1 MINFMQIPRKQKTF
15 FYGIV
20 CLLLSMV
27 SSGQVTETYTIQT
40 SNFDA
45 SHTTNTNSNYFAGAY
60 NNNGS
65 EIGTYANGSGGGY
78 TGDPGVSIFRSFTD
92 DGTSTSGS
100 SRDLQ
105 VGDEFKITAYV
116 GNNTAFFSGSDAGI
130 SFNNGTTDSTF
141 SDYNANQRLK
151 LQIEQG
157 NNWFVAGAA
166 AAEGYAAPGQDV
178 TFTFKVTSSNT
189 VNVDINRANT
199 SPQTGATTSELE
211 LSGSGAIQSF
221 SIWNQSSGS
230 SNNMFWKNCSVES
243 TGTVELGGNNQTNSL
258 TTISGIISN
267 GLDANSTSS
276 VSVNSVAKNGSGTI
290 TLTGANTYTG
300 STSVNSGELA
310 VSGSG
315 TLGSSSAVTVSS
327 GAVLRISNSVTI
339 ASLDNSG
346 TLEVDPGA
354 SLIITGNLSSSG
366 TITINADSTGYGQ
379 VKVEGT
385 ISNSG
390 TISQEQYISS
400 TGHHGISS
408 PMTTGFGTTSGTAS
422 SLYEYDAS
430 TNGVYVGAYVG
441 NGTASTSTVG
451 RGFFAPVGNSGDF
464 LTAIGEFSVTGTPNT
479 SHDWTLSYVTNS
491 QSGASDNGWNLIG
504 NPYSAT
510 LDWNSVLSGRGSN
523 VNGAIYVWDPSNS
536 QYMSW
541 TTLGGVNG
549 GSQYIPPMQAF
560 WVQTTSGGT
569 GTAYDVSTT
578 MSSNTLT
585 TQSPTFQKN
594 QNDILK
600 LSVLDL
606 SNSDKSDEII
616 IANVL
621 GSLDGFDENID
632 AWKLPNDGGNP
643 NIFTFDTGDQ
653 LAINAVDLSTPKVI
667 PMGID
672 APQSGSLYQLSL
684 EQVVNADLY
693 DVLLEDK
700 FLNTFTDITKTSY
713 SFQYGVWPNNTPRFN
728 LHLSATNTI
737 GIGEDMKDNSYVY
750 QHGNQVF
757 INSEGDNYTSYEL
770 WAIDGRL
777 IQKGRISTSVTKF
790 TKPQTGLYLIKLIGN
805 NNVYTI
811 KTFLK

>member
-1 MINFMQIPRKQKTF
+1 MRTFYITVVLTLITFSVKSQSTSDTRDFSADYYQYTNGGGSFASNGGIGLYANFANKEVFISYRLCTDESNYSNCESSSRLMQVGDAISFQMKGYQVFGEVGVILNCSPSFSGSYSSKNSNQALEIRSAGHGDYWHIVHSGSNIETSFQSSASEQTWDVSIELTSKTTATVTMDDGTTSVNYYPTLTNSEITHIT
-15 FYGIV
+15 FY
-20 CLLLSMV
+20 LRDDW
-27 SSGQVTETYTIQT
+27 SGSGNQNFYFGDDGAGMLISNDGNLTITDPNNNLAFGDISNPLQPGST
-40 SNFDA
+40 SNTHNLNLTIDDDITVEGDVDIA
-45 SHTTNTNSNYFAGAY
+45 GNLIVNSSKSLTLGLNSSNEYSQLKTEGSIT
-60 NNNGS
+60 NNGS
-65 EIGTYANGSGGGY
+65 
-78 TGDPGVSIFRSFTD
+78 
-92 DGTSTSGS
+92 
-100 SRDLQ
+100 
-105 VGDEFKITAYV
+105 ITH
-116 GNNTAFFSGSDAGI
+116 
-130 SFNNGTTDSTF
+130 
-141 SDYNANQRLK
+141 
-151 LQIEQG
+151 
-157 NNWFVAGAA
+157 
-166 AAEGYAAPGQDV
+166 
-178 TFTFKVTSSNT
+178 
-189 VNVDINRANT
+189 
-199 SPQTGATTSELE
+199 
-211 LSGSGAIQSF
+211 
-221 SIWNQSSGS
+221 
-230 SNNMFWKNCSVES
+230 
-243 TGTVELGGNNQTNSL
+243 
-258 TTISGIISN
+258 
-267 GLDANSTSS
+267 
-276 VSVNSVAKNGSGTI
+276 
-290 TLTGANTYTG
+290 
-300 STSVNSGELA
+300 
-310 VSGSG
+310 
-315 TLGSSSAVTVSS
+315 
-327 GAVLRISNSVTI
+327 
-339 ASLDNSG
+339 
-346 TLEVDPGA
+346 
-354 SLIITGNLSSSG
+354 
-366 TITINADSTGYGQ
+366 
-379 VKVEGT
+379 
-385 ISNSG
+385 
-390 TISQEQYISS
+390 EQYISS

-408 PMTTGFGTTSGTAS
+408 PMTTGFNTTSGTAS

-430 TNGVYVGAYVG
+430 STGVYVGSYVG
-441 NGTASTSTVG
+441 NGSASTSTVG

-560 WVQTTSGGT
+560 WVQTTSGGS
-569 GTAYDVSTT
+569 GTDYDVNTT
-578 MSSNTLT
+578 MTSNTLT
-585 TQSPTFQKN
+585 TQSPTFQKS

-621 GSLDGFDENID
+621 GSLDGFDESID

-643 NIFTFDTGDQ
+643 NIYSFDTGDQ

-777 IQKGRISTSVTKF
+777 IRKGEISSSVTKF
-790 TKPQTGLYLIKLIGN
+790 TKPKTGLYFIKLLGN
-805 NNVYTI
+805 GNYYTI

>member
-1 MINFMQIPRKQKTF
+1 MINFMQIPKKQKTF

-20 CLLLSMV
+20 CLLVSMV

-116 GNNTAFFSGSDAGI
+116 GNNTAFFGGSDAGI

-141 SDYNANQRLK
+141 SNYNANQRLK

-166 AAEGYAAPGQDV
+166 AAEGFAAPGQDV
-178 TFTFKVTSSNT
+178 TLTFKVTSSNT
-189 VNVDINRANT
+189 VNVDISRANT
-199 SPQTGATTSELE
+199 NPQTGATTSELE

-221 SIWNQSSGS
+221 SIWNQSSGNG
-230 SNNMFWKNCSVES
+230 NNMFWKNCSVES

-290 TLTGANTYTG
+290 TLTEPNTYTG

-327 GAVLRISNSVTI
+327 GAVLRIRNSVTI

-366 TITINADSTGYGQ
+366 TITINADGNGYGQ

-390 TISQEQYISS
+390 TITQEQYISS

-408 PMTTGFGTTSGTAS
+408 PMTTGFSTTSGTAS

-430 TNGVYVGAYVG
+430 SSGTYVGTYVG

-510 LDWNSVLSGRGSN
+510 LDWNSVSLGSS
-523 VNGAIYVWDPSNS
+523 VNGAIYVWDPANS

-585 TQSPTFQKN
+585 TQSPTFQKS
-594 QNDILK
+594 QNDILR

-606 SNSDKSDEII
+606 TDTSKSDETI

-621 GSLDGFDENID
+621 GSKDGFDESID
-632 AWKLPNDGGNP
+632 AWKLHNDGGNP
-643 NIFTFDTGDQ
+643 NIYSFHIDDK
-653 LAINAVDLSTPKVI
+653 LAINAVDLCNPKVI

-672 APQSGSLYQLSL
+672 APQSGSMFQLSL

-693 DVLLEDK
+693 NVLLEDK
-700 FLNTFTDITKTSY
+700 HLNTFTDITKTTY
-713 SFQYGVWPNNTPRFN
+713 SFQYGGWPNNTTRFN
-728 LHLSATNTI
+728 LHLSATNSI
-737 GIGEDMKDNSYVY
+737 GVDEILEDNSYIY
-750 QHGNQVF
+750 QHENQVF
-757 INSEGDNYTSYEL
+757 IHSEADLYTAYEI

-790 TKPQTGLYLIKLIGN
+790 TKPQTGLHIIKLIGN
-805 NNVYTI
+805 SNNYII
-811 KTFLK
+811 KSFLK